1 LLAIDLNQDVATVDT
16 HNPTIGNEGAATTP
30 DDYLAGVLQAL
41 QMSNLPV
48 RDGLAIVVT
57 GDVPLGFGMSSSA
70 ALCVALT
77 NLLADSELSSSQ
89 IIDIARRAEHLTGA
103 PVGAMDQSAS
113 VAGGV
118 ILFDGASGDITP
130 VNPNLGGH
138 AFAVANSGFHHA
150 LNKSAYPTRV
160 RESQQAL
167 DALRTHGYPQ
177 LQHLADLDEA
187 TWQAVRADDP
197 TWLPSPLPNRVDH
210 VVSETAR
217 VRQGVA
223 AIESQDWIAFGEL
236 MTASGRSS
244 ATSYDISHPV
254 VEELVSTLTS
264 LSGVL
269 GTRMMGGGEG
279 GPALALVHNDA
290 VEDIRQAL
298 DLMFF
303 RKHDLDPETSFE
315 VCTFGP
321 GASFARQ

>member
-1 LLAIDLNQDVATVDT
+1 
-16 HNPTIGNEGAATTP
+16 
-30 DDYLAGVLQAL
+30 
-41 QMSNLPV
+41 
-48 RDGLAIVVT
+48 
-57 GDVPLGFGMSSSA
+57 MSSSA

-138 AFAVANSGFHHA
+138 AFAVANSGVHHA

-167 DALRTHGYPQ
+167 NALNTHGHPE
-177 LQHLADLDEA
+177 LRHLADLNEA
-187 TWQAVRADDP
+187 TWQAVRANDLRL
-197 TWLPSPLPNRVDH
+197 LPSPLPARVDH
-210 VVSETAR
+210 VVSETTR